1 MMETSSDIETIER
14 LVASVKW
21 HHDWEILP
29 GLRTRGSYDPAF
41 MLAALGLP
49 DDMTGMTVADVGASN
64 GFFSFALRARG
75 AKVTAFDY
83 RHEDNS
89 GFGLARRIL
98 GIDDIVHHHGNVSG
112 LDPSRHG
119 VFDVVLALGL
129 LYHTADPFTALSRV
143 AGLSKSRLFVE
154 SYCDPSLTGQEARF
168 IPDCGRFTDSG
179 TAHGDRSNFWCFSP
193 SCLRAMVED
202 VGFSILREDTGG
214 DRTLLEAVRTGNN
227 AREGLAFGVMAR
239 DPVGADPMD
248 PASWRI
254 F

>member
-1 MMETSSDIETIER
+1 MLDIETTR
-14 LVASVKW
+14 KLVASVKW

-29 GLRTRGSYDPAF
+29 GLRTKGSYSPKG
-41 MLAALGLP
+41 MLDALRLP

-64 GFFSFALRARG
+64 GYFSFALRARG

-83 RHEDNS
+83 RHRDNS
-89 GFGLARRIL
+89 GFGLAQLIN
-98 GIDDIVHHHGNVSG
+98 GMDDIAHHHVNVSG
-112 LDPSRHG
+112 LDTSRHG

-129 LYHTADPFTALSRV
+129 LYHTADPFTALSRA
-143 AGLSKSRLFVE
+143 AGLSKGRLFVE
-154 SYCDPSLTGQEARF
+154 SYCDQSLPGLDARF
-168 IPDCGRFTDSG
+168 IPDCGRFADDG

-193 SCLRAMVED
+193 GCLRAMVED
-202 VGFSILREDTGG
+202 VGFRVDREETGG
-214 DRTLLEAVRTGNN
+214 DRTLLEATRTGNN

-239 DPVGADPMD
+239 DPVGEYPLD